1 MPYQSLRWS
10 YSKNS
15 NVLEFN
21 LMFVFHLKMVNKH
34 SKENFCS
41 NMWLWPFSGPTCPFS
56 SPIVESSAENVW
68 TTACPAGIYLLKVND
83 RNTRTRWELCS
94 KLTVKTPERG
104 QVDTGWVPIP
114 TDSFKILSEQY
125 LQSTCVTVYSNKNQ
139 ECSTEMLVF
148 ILVDSYHWLSS
159 SKSHTEGGRVS
170 GFSPLREEFANLL
183 NVLRYCVSSR
193 KILQLALI
201 I

>member
-21 LMFVFHLKMVNKH
+21 LMSVFHLKMVNKH

-41 NMWLWPFSGPTCPFS
+41 NIWLWPFSGPTCPFS
-56 SPIVESSAENVW
+56 SPIVESSWGNVW
-68 TTACPAGIYLLKVND
+68 TACPAGIYLLKVND
-83 RNTRTRWELCS
+83 RNTRRRWELCS
-94 KLTVKTPERG
+94 KLAIKTPERG

-114 TDSFKILSEQY
+114 TDSFKILFEQY
-125 LQSTCVTVYSNKNQ
+125 LQNTCVTVYSNKNQ
-139 ECSTEMLVF
+139 ECSTEMLAF

-159 SKSHTEGGRVS
+159 S
-170 GFSPLREEFANLL
+170 
-183 NVLRYCVSSR
+183 
-193 KILQLALI
+193 
-201 I
+201 